1 METSRGL
8 VDCPLPFIAGRLI
21 AVSNARCEAACFRF
35 AVGVLRNR
43 ATPVYTRA
51 EDFNARRCLF
61 TFFKYFYIQLSTFNG
76 KLHFLKFVH
85 TFHTKVFQLSYLTND
100 ELASKSDCGAYSGK
114 IVSDT
119 GRR

>member
-8 VDCPLPFIAGRLI
+8 VDCPLPFIARRLI

-61 TFFKYFYIQLSTFNG
+61 TFFKIFFKTFVG
-76 KLHFLKFVH
+76 KLHFLIFVR
-85 TFHTKVFQLSYLTND
+85 VSYQGLLALQSSYLTND
-100 ELASKSDCGAYSGK
+100 ELASESDCGAYSAK